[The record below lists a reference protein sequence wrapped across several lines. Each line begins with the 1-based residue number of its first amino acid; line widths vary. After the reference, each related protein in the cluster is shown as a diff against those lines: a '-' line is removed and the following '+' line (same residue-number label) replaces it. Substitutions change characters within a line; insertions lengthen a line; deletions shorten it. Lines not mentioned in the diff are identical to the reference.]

1 MPDPYSAKPWLKFY
15 DKHVPPKLEYPK
27 KTYLAYFREAV
38 QSVPDR
44 VAVNYMGTGITFH
57 ELDRLS
63 NKFAYFLKSRGMQP
77 GDAVGVHL
85 PNLPAYYI
93 SIIGTLKAGCVLS
106 GVSPLLQPKELQY
119 QLNDSD
125 AKLLVTLD
133 IFLDK
138 IAAVFQN
145 SGVKTVVVTQIAD
158 FLPTVK
164 KVLGKILKKIPSAAP
179 ASIPGKKIVRFTE
192 ILSNM
197 PADQIEIQTSLE
209 APMLMQYTG
218 GTTGVPKGA
227 VLTQKNIT
235 DQLRQI
241 QVWLDL
247 KVGDFLIIS
256 AFPLFHLAGL
266 ALAMVSMA
274 MGYSQVAIPNPR
286 DLDFIISVIKKYRPS
301 GIINVPTIF
310 LELLKK
316 PKFRSIDFSTVRWFI
331 SGAAP
336 FPAEHLRKFEATVG
350 EGKLIEVLG
359 MTETSPITTALP
371 LYGKKKAGSVG
382 LPFPDTDVKLV
393 DPETG
398 EMVALGE
405 PGEFVARG
413 PQVFTLGYHKKPEET
428 AQTLKDGWIYTGD
441 ICKMDE
447 DGYFYVVDRLKDMV
461 LVSGFNVFTRQ
472 VDEVLMEHADIDIA
486 ATIGL
491 PDVNRPGS
499 EIVASAIVLKPGVEK
514 SDATKERI
522 MQYMREKVAPYK
534 IPRIIEF
541 RDTLP
546 TSAVGKV
553 LKRELKKEMRGA

>member
-235 DQLRQI
+235 DHLRQI

-247 KVGDFLIIS
+247 KVGDFLILS

>member
-1 MPDPYSAKPWLKFY
+1 
-15 DKHVPPKLEYPK
+15 
-27 KTYLAYFREAV
+27 
-38 QSVPDR
+38 
-44 VAVNYMGTGITFH
+44 
-57 ELDRLS
+57 
-63 NKFAYFLKSRGMQP
+63 
-77 GDAVGVHL
+77 
-85 PNLPAYYI
+85 
-93 SIIGTLKAGCVLS
+93 
-106 GVSPLLQPKELQY
+106 
-119 QLNDSD
+119 
-125 AKLLVTLD
+125 
-133 IFLDK
+133 
-138 IAAVFQN
+138 
-145 SGVKTVVVTQIAD
+145 
-158 FLPTVK
+158 
-164 KVLGKILKKIPSAAP
+164 
-179 ASIPGKKIVRFTE
+179 
-192 ILSNM
+192 
-197 PADQIEIQTSLE
+197 
-209 APMLMQYTG
+209 
-218 GTTGVPKGA
+218 
-227 VLTQKNIT
+227 
-235 DQLRQI
+235 
-241 QVWLDL
+241 
-247 KVGDFLIIS
+247 
-256 AFPLFHLAGL
+256 
-266 ALAMVSMA
+266 MVSMA

-553 LKRELKKEMRGA
+553 LKRELKKEMRGR